1 MKPAAELIQAISS
14 LLWPVFA
21 FAALFVF
28 HEQIR
33 VLLVQLG
40 KLNKGKF
47 LGMELEFSDRLK
59 PDSSTDVLRAYL
71 SPDGKYD
78 DRRRKVLNG
87 LLREIGI
94 TRDVRLILIG
104 EEGAPFRNQLI
115 EYAMKKGIALTAAAE
130 A

>member
-1 MKPAAELIQAISS
+1 MDAELIEAIAS
-14 LLWPVFA
+14 LLWPAFA
-21 FAALFVF
+21 FVALFVF
-28 HEQIR
+28 HEQIKI
-33 VLLVQLG
+33 LLVQLG

-104 EEGAPFRNQLI
+104 EEGAPFRKQLI
-115 EYAMKKGIALTAAAE
+115 EHAKAKGVALTATPE
-130 A
+130 AG